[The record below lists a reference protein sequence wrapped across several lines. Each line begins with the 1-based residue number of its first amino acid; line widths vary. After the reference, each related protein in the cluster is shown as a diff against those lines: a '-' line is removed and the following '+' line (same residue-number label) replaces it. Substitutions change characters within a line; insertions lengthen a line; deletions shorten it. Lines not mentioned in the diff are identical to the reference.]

1 MLFPLYRGGS
11 LAELGERLAA
21 EGRSLPTREAL
32 LLFLQASAPQHVP
45 RSAGSL
51 GSMCHVRGVKR

>member
-32 LLFLQASAPQHVP
+32 LLFLQASHANLSHAPF
-45 RSAGSL
+45 
-51 GSMCHVRGVKR
+51 VRC